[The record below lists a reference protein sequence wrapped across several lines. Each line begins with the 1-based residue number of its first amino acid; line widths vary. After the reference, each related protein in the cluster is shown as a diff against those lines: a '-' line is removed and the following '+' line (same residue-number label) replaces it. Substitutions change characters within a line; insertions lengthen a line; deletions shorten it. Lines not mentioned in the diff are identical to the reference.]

1 MRHRNAWP
9 EAQPHRHASPARC
22 SPASRAALIKHEQI
36 VTTLPKAK
44 DLRRV
49 ADRLITLAKR
59 GDLHARR
66 LAFARIRDEAM
77 VAKLFDTLGPR
88 YAERPGG
95 YTRVMKAGFRYGD
108 SAPMAVIELVDRDT
122 DARGLDSGPV
132 QNSRRD
138 GRQGRRLAGRHCRT
152 AEDMKRARRWRAARP
167 FASIWKLGPSSYRRR
182 RRRRSGGF
190 VGMLWHPRRRSRL
203 FLMPLTPSPRM
214 PVMIFLASS
223 SLAPLASKSD
233 CQ

>member
-1 MRHRNAWP
+1 MRHRNAFRKLNRT
-9 EAQPHRHASPARC
+9 ATHRSALFASL
-22 SPASRAALIKHEQI
+22 ASALIKHEQI

-108 SAPMAVIELVDRDT
+108 SAPMAVIELIDRDT
-122 DARGLDSGPV
+122 DAKGVDSGPV
-132 QNSRRD
+132 QIQD
-138 GRQGRRLAGRHCRT
+138 ATG
-152 AEDMKRARRWRAARP
+152 DKAA
-167 FASIWKLGPSSYRRR
+167 A
-182 RRRRSGGF
+182 
-190 VGMLWHPRRRSRL
+190 
-203 FLMPLTPSPRM
+203 
-214 PVMIFLASS
+214 
-223 SLAPLASKSD
+223 
-233 CQ
+233 